1 MMRAPPAK
9 NKKLMIGDPGKGGLL
24 SAVERPSSRNL
35 RAPRMDTALP
45 WAANSRGGIDTPG
58 ARR

>member
-9 NKKLMIGDPGKGGLL
+9 KKLMIGDPGKGGLF

-35 RAPRMDTALP
+35 RAPGMDIALP

-58 ARR
+58 AGR